1 MGWFILILG
10 LVLFL
15 GIHSVRIFAPRFRT
29 RFIADR
35 GAGPW
40 RGIYSAASI
49 AGFVLIVWG
58 YDVAHQTAPV
68 YYVTNFAMVHVTA
81 TLMLIAFIVLASF
94 HMPAG
99 WIRSRLKHPMLV
111 AVMIWAFAHLLVNG
125 DLASIVLFGSFLVW
139 AIADRISEK
148 RRHRGRYHQKP
159 RLRFLSL
166 RCDSRRRRPRP
177 LRAVRLEAARL
188 ADRRPADR
196 LSGADP
202 EVVTSIRK
210 IP

>member
-15 GIHSVRIFAPRFRT
+15 GIHSVRIFAPGFRT
-29 RFIADR
+29 RFIAER

-40 RGIYSAASI
+40 RGIYSAFAI
-49 AGFVLIVWG
+49 LGFVLIVWG
-58 YDVAHQTAPV
+58 YHIAHQTAPV

-99 WIRSRLKHPMLV
+99 RIRSVLKHPMLV
-111 AVMIWAFAHLLVNG
+111 AVKIWAFAHLLVNG

-139 AIADRISEK
+139 AVADRISEK
-148 RRHRGRYHQKP
+148 RRFRAGITRNPVFVSYRY
-159 RLRFLSL
+159 
-166 RCDSRRRRPRP
+166 DAI
-177 LRAVRLEAARL
+177 AVAV
-188 ADRRPADR
+188 
-196 LSGADP
+196 G
-202 EVVTSIRK
+202 VVLYGLFVWKLHYWLIGVQ
-210 IP
+210 PFA